1 MAGYILAIDQG
12 TSSSRAILFDENQNI
27 VTVSQQEFTQ
37 IYPHSGW
44 IEHDAMEIYE
54 SVLDVVNEAVLH
66 SRIAVRDIKAV
77 GIANQRE
84 TTVVWNRLTGL
95 PIANA
100 IVWQCRRTA
109 EICDDLKARGLEEY
123 VQATTGLKIDAYFSG
138 TKIAWLLDNVPGARE
153 AAENGDLLFGTI
165 DSWLVWKLSGG
176 TVHVTD
182 YTNASRT
189 MLFDIHKLCWDDRLL
204 RELNIPACM
213 MPRVCA
219 NSGVCASMTVLGKQ
233 VPIAG
238 MVGDQQGA
246 LFGQACFHTGDAKNT
261 YGTGC
266 FLLMNTGDKAIRS
279 DNGLLTTIAIGLNGK
294 VQYALEGSVF
304 IGGAVMKWLRDEM
317 GLIRDTRQIAQIT
330 ATVSDNGGVY
340 LVPAFTGLG
349 APYWDMHARGAIVGI
364 TRGTRAAHIVRAA
377 QESIAYQV
385 MDLVSAMEKDCGSR
399 INALRVDGG
408 ASVNDFLMQFQADML
423 GINVLRPVIH
433 ESTALGA
440 AYLAG
445 LAVGFW
451 KNTNQLCEKRQY
463 QCVFTPQMD
472 TLTRKRRIADWHR
485 AVGRSMDWELADE

>member
-1 MAGYILAIDQG
+1 
-12 TSSSRAILFDENQNI
+12 
-27 VTVSQQEFTQ
+27 
-37 IYPHSGW
+37 
-44 IEHDAMEIYE
+44 
-54 SVLDVVNEAVLH
+54 
-66 SRIAVRDIKAV
+66 
-77 GIANQRE
+77 
-84 TTVVWNRLTGL
+84 
-95 PIANA
+95 
-100 IVWQCRRTA
+100 
-109 EICDDLKARGLEEY
+109 
-123 VQATTGLKIDAYFSG
+123 
-138 TKIAWLLDNVPGARE
+138 
-153 AAENGDLLFGTI
+153 
-165 DSWLVWKLSGG
+165 
-176 TVHVTD
+176 
-182 YTNASRT
+182 
-189 MLFDIHKLCWDDRLL
+189 
-204 RELNIPACM
+204 M

-472 TLTRKRRIADWHR
+472 ALTRKRRIADWHR